1 MTEPTSHQKY
11 LVLYIDDEPPNL
23 LVRKLLLE
31 KAGFEVRTATNGKE
45 GLQVFAS
52 QPIDAVIVDYSMPG
66 MDGVTVATLIKQ
78 QKPRVPVIMLSA
90 YPGARE
96 IVDEIVDAFVEK
108 GVDPTLLVRK
118 VESLTRLR
126 SHSHPELN
134 AEYVI
139 FADASRRCLD
149 CSDPVC
155 KLLGYSRADL
165 LEKTLDDISYKPVAM
180 PALLEDHKKDGI
192 LDGEFIL
199 KHRNGR
205 PLLIRFHSWSFPD
218 SCLAAVWEP
227 VSDWKELY
235 RAAMLELDPGKL
247 KGRIEVALLA
257 IHRQLRE
264 IGETPSKNTPERVA
278 LNDALN
284 GLRVLQ
290 RETK

>member
-1 MTEPTSHQKY
+1 MTEPTSHKKY
-11 LVLYIDDEPPNL
+11 LVLCIDDEPSNL

-31 KAGFEVRTATNGKE
+31 KAGFEVRTATSGKE
-45 GLQVFAS
+45 GLQIFAS
-52 QPIDAVIVDYSMPG
+52 QPIDAVVVDYSMPE
-66 MDGVTVATLIKQ
+66 MDGVTVAQLVKQ

-96 IVDEIVDAFVEK
+96 AVNEIVDAFVVK
-108 GVDPTLLVRK
+108 GGDPVLLGRK
-118 VESLTRLR
+118 IASLTRVR
-126 SHSHPELN
+126 SHSHRELN

-149 CSDPVC
+149 CSDSVC

-165 LEKTLDDISYKPVAM
+165 LDKTIDDISYKPETV
-180 PALLEDHKKDGI
+180 PALFEDYQKRGM
-192 LDGEFIL
+192 LNGEFIL

-218 SCLAAVWEP
+218 NCLAAVWER

-235 RAAMLELDPGKL
+235 RAAILELDPGKL

-264 IGETPSKNTPERVA
+264 IGETPCKITTQWVA
-278 LNDALN
+278 LNDAL
-284 GLRVLQ
+284 L
-290 RETK
+290 